1 MHRIA
6 LIAILL
12 LLSACSSTMKAVKP
26 DATGAFPTKD
36 QLKPAEV
43 IVNERFDLSP
53 YRRLVYVQVGEK
65 SEVYET
71 FIVDSIR
78 NMDYFEKVL
87 TKTGFEQ
94 ELISSGKSDNVSNI
108 SDLIGL
114 RGASKAYGPFLV
126 PRQAQGIQLGRPG
139 QAAVLS
145 VVQRFPGLGQRQQ
158 DRRRRRADALTRRPG
173 RDTTWP
179 NSDFPPIRGS
189 AAASTSRRPPAPGAC
204 AASRS
209 TVGTRTMRRIRAP
222 IPTRWTWTTAARW
235 SWTR

>member
-6 LIAILL
+6 LIAVLL

-43 IVNERFDLSP
+43 LVNERFDLSP

-126 PRQAQGIQLGRPG
+126 VSTDVEWLGGYDFTASIKAIDPVTGRTLYH
-139 QAAVLS
+139 AKRKA
-145 VVQRFPGLGQRQQ
+145 FNWAGLDKPLFYPLFNGFLGWVN
-158 DRRRRRADALTRRPG
+158 A
-173 RDTTWP
+173 
-179 NSDFPPIRGS
+179 NK
-189 AAASTSRRPPAPGAC
+189 
-204 AASRS
+204 
-209 TVGTRTMRRIRAP
+209 
-222 IPTRWTWTTAARW
+222 TAAGVAQ
-235 SWTR
+235 TP

>member
-126 PRQAQGIQLGRPG
+126 VSTDVEWLGGYDFTASIKAIDPMTGRTLYH
-139 QAAVLS
+139 AKRKA
-145 VVQRFPGLGQRQQ
+145 FNWAGLDKPLFYPLFNGFLGWVN
-158 DRRRRRADALTRRPG
+158 ANKT
-173 RDTTWP
+173 
-179 NSDFPPIRGS
+179 
-189 AAASTSRRPPAPGAC
+189 AAA
-204 AASRS
+204 
-209 TVGTRTMRRIRAP
+209 
-222 IPTRWTWTTAARW
+222 PTP
-235 SWTR
+235 

>member
-1 MHRIA
+1 MIRVA
-6 LIAILL
+6 LVAAFL
-12 LLSACSSTMKAVKP
+12 LLSGCSSTMKAVKP

-43 IVNERFDLSP
+43 IVNEPIDLSP
-53 YRRLVYVQVGEK
+53 YRHLVYVQVGEK

-94 ELISSGKSDNVSNI
+94 ELIASGKSDNVSNI

-126 PRQAQGIQLGRPG
+126 VSTDVEWLGGYDFTASIKAIDPVTGRTLYH
-139 QAAVLS
+139 AKRKA
-145 VVQRFPGLGQRQQ
+145 FNWAGLDKPLFYPLFNGFLGWVN
-158 DRRRRRADALTRRPG
+158 ANKG
-173 RDTTWP
+173 
-179 NSDFPPIRGS
+179 
-189 AAASTSRRPPAPGAC
+189 AAAA
-204 AASRS
+204 
-209 TVGTRTMRRIRAP
+209 
-222 IPTRWTWTTAARW
+222 TAATA
-235 SWTR
+235 SPTP